1 MISRRP
7 FWQRAGIALVLLPL
21 VLLGGIVLAD
31 RLFPPPLDQVRTS
44 AVALDRNGEW
54 LHGFTVVDRDG
65 ERRWRLQADLEDI
78 DPVFVERLIAI
89 EDKRFH
95 SHPGVDPLAVFRA
108 TGSLIRHG
116 EIVSGA
122 STITMQTA
130 RLLEPRPRTIPSK
143 LVEMVRALQLEARLS
158 KAEIL
163 ELYLTLAPYG
173 GNVEGVRAASLT
185 WFGKEPSQLT
195 DAQQALLIS
204 LPQAPE
210 ARRPDR
216 RPQAAAAGRRIILAK
231 LEQAG
236 AISPSL
242 ADEADEAV
250 LPSAR
255 QPLPRHAWHAA
266 YAAAAAM
273 PQGGEARL
281 SLDGRLQ
288 AMAERMASD
297 YSKTSGDTANAAIL
311 VVQNDGRKVRALAGS
326 AGLDLPGG
334 WIDMTAARRSP
345 GSTLK
350 PFIYGLAFE
359 DGLAT
364 GRTLIDDAPYSFD
377 GYKPENFNRE
387 FNGDVTLAEALQH
400 SLNVPAVLTLD
411 KIGPDRFAAS
421 LKASGVV
428 AQMPDTTDH
437 RASLAIA
444 LGGLGLSA
452 RDLAMLYAGLAD
464 GGEILP
470 LDWLADGEGRGSQS
484 YRLMSAGNAA
494 EITAILKSAPTPA
507 GRTPTA
513 LTARAPQ
520 IAFKTGTSYGYRDAW
535 AAGYTDEYT
544 VIVWTGHASGQ
555 PRPGETGR
563 DAALPVMFA
572 VFDRLEAL
580 SRPEARP
587 ALPEDTLK
595 AGDALARLDR
605 DERRGAPEIVFPENG
620 IALYLSSR
628 DSAKGYTLAARG
640 GQGGYRW
647 YVDGFPV
654 MRDEIGNRPVWKPSG
669 PGFYEITVVDAAG
682 RAATSSISVTSAG

>member
-1 MISRRP
+1 MITRLVSRIP
-7 FWQRAGIALVLLPL
+7 FWQKAGLVLAILF
-21 VLLGGIVLAD
+21 GGIVLAD

-44 AVALDRNGEW
+44 VVALDRNGEW
-54 LHGFTVVDRDG
+54 LHGFTVIDRDG
-65 ERRWRLQADLEDI
+65 ERRWRLQADLEEI
-78 DPVFVERLIAI
+78 DPLFVERLIAI
-89 EDKRFH
+89 EDKRFYDH
-95 SHPGVDPLAVFRA
+95 AGVDPLAVFRA

-116 EIVSGA
+116 EVVSGA

-143 LVEMVRALQLEARLS
+143 LIEMVRALQLEARLS
-158 KAEIL
+158 KEEIL

-216 RPQAAAAGRRIILAK
+216 RPEAAAAGRRIILAK
-231 LEQAG
+231 LEEAG
-236 AISPSL
+236 KISPRL
-242 ADEADEAV
+242 AAEADEAV
-250 LPSAR
+250 LPSGR
-255 QPLPRHAWHAA
+255 QSFPRHAWHAA
-266 YAAAAAM
+266 YAAASAM

-288 AMAERMASD
+288 AMAERMAAD
-297 YSKTSGDTANAAIL
+297 YSKASGDRANAAIL
-311 VVQNDGRKVRALAGS
+311 IVENGGRKVRALAGS

-421 LKASGVV
+421 LKASGVA
-428 AQMPDTTDH
+428 AQMPDSSDR

-452 RDLAMLYAGLAD
+452 RDLAMLYAGLAE
-464 GGEILP
+464 GGEVLP
-470 LDWLADGEGRGSQS
+470 LDWLAEEGEKPEP
-484 YRLMSAGNAA
+484 YRFMSANNAA
-494 EITAILKSAPTPA
+494 EITAILKAAPTPA

-535 AAGYTDEYT
+535 AAGYTDDYT

-555 PRPGETGR
+555 PRPGHTGR

-572 VFDRLEAL
+572 VFDRLETL
-580 SRPEARP
+580 SRPQGP
-587 ALPEDTLK
+587 APVFDDLK
-595 AGDALARLDR
+595 AGTALARLDR
-605 DERRGAPEIVFPENG
+605 DEGRGDPEIVFPENG
-620 IALYLSSR
+620 VALYLSSR

-647 YVDGFPV
+647 YVDGAPV
-654 MRDEIGNRPVWKPSG
+654 APDAIGNRPVWKPSG
-669 PGFYEITVVDAAG
+669 PGFYQVTVVDAAG
-682 RAATSSISVTSAG
+682 SSSTSSISVTGAG